1 MAFLANKTVNRLYV
15 NYGLLA
21 LAASG
26 GGVFF
31 AVFLIK
37 AGVAIPVVLCA
48 FALINAGRF
57 VLRPLVLVAAKR
69 VGLKPIVIA
78 GALVLAAQY
87 PILAQV
93 DGLGPALAALVLTVT
108 VGETF
113 YWTAYHAYFGQ
124 LGDAEH
130 RGHQTSARE
139 AIAAIVGIAGPGGR
153 RAGRWRTS
161 GRRSPSGRWRL
172 SRHWR
177 SRRSSARPT
186 SPCPIE
192 AQGGF
197 AEAKQGF
204 LLYLADGW
212 IGAGTT
218 VMWQIVLSSP
228 LSGSFT
234 AFGGAMA
241 LAALVGA
248 ATGLLL
254 GRHVDAGKGV
264 RVVWLCCLILT
275 ATLVLRASAASPA
288 MAVAANALGA
298 LITCIYYPT
307 HMTAAYNLAKRSP
320 CAFPFPALGRGRL
333 GHRTGCGLP
342 RGGGP
347 GGDGNAAAGRDP
359 PVAGRRRGGDDAA
372 AALLR
377 RPGRRSPFSPKAEC
391 RRRGGDRGE
400 RRPAS
405 PAGSG
410 RCRSAAR
417 RAAPPAHVGE
427 HVLGVELAAGDAG
440 GRRPPPA
447 PATWSP
453 WRYRPAARRAGRRR
467 PAAVMA

>member
-37 AGVAIPVVLCA
+37 AGVAIPAVLCA

-78 GALVLAAQY
+78 GTLVLAAQY

-139 AIAAIVGIAGPGGR
+139 AIAAIVGIAGPIAGGW
-153 RAGRWRTS
+153 ALANLGPQVAF
-161 GRRSPSGRWRL
+161 GAVALVQALAIVPLLGAPNVAVPST
-172 SRHWR
+172 
-177 SRRSSARPT
+177 AP
-186 SPCPIE
+186 
-192 AQGGF
+192 GGF
-197 AEAKQGF
+197 AQARQGF
-204 LLYLADGW
+204 LIYLADGW
-212 IGAGTT
+212 IGAGTA
-218 VMWQIVLSSP
+218 VMWQIALFVSLSS
-228 LSGSFT
+228 SFT

-241 LAALVGA
+241 LAAFVGA

-254 GRHVDAGKGV
+254 GRHIDAGKGM

-275 ATLVLRASAASPA
+275 ATIVLRASAASPA

-298 LITCIYYPT
+298 LVTCIYYPT
-307 HMTAAYNLAKRSP
+307 HMTAAYNLAKRSS
-320 CAFPFPALGRGRL
+320 CAFRFQLWAEAGWDLGRGGACL
-333 GHRTGCGLP
+333 
-342 RGGGP
+342 
-347 GGDGNAAAGRDP
+347 
-359 PVAGRRRGGDDAA
+359 VA
-372 AALLR
+372 AALLALGA
-377 RPGRRSPFSPKAEC
+377 PLQGAILLSL
-391 RRRGGDRGE
+391 GGVAMVTMLLLRYY
-400 RRPAS
+400 
-405 PAGSG
+405 
-410 RCRSAAR
+410 
-417 RAAPPAHVGE
+417 
-427 HVLGVELAAGDAG
+427 AGDA
-440 GRRPPPA
+440 
-447 PATWSP
+447 
-453 WRYRPAARRAGRRR
+453 
-467 PAAVMA
+467 AVADQSGS